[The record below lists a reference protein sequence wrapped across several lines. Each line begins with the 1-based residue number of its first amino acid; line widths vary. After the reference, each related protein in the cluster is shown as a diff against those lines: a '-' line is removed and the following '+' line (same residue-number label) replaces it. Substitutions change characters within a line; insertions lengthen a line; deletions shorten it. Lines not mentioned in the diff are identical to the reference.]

1 MTNKY
6 VLLVLSPFQFI
17 NVLEYLHAKTI
28 NYNDCDLVLLSE
40 RQIAIDQIVNEFEEI
55 KQFANIHIPML
66 GKGNYW
72 LRFLKTK
79 KLLKRFNKRMP
90 IVGNLDNH
98 WSKYVLKNSPKGI
111 SPVVVDDGAAAIDIL
126 KLRNK
131 NQYRTSRG
139 TILNQKGFLEYIFL
153 NPKKPLPKSIT
164 FFTCFNILP
173 GKQDELLIN
182 NFNYTKQKYID
193 NQVEL
198 IDEVWFLGSPL
209 LEKQFITQEADDTV
223 FSVLKSFADTNN
235 LKIKYFAHRTE
246 NIDKR
251 IDFEI
256 VKNTMPFEMFY
267 LKSNKRPK
275 YIFGYFST
283 SLYVLNR
290 MNFNTR
296 FVAIQIDE
304 NWRGNANW
312 GRIDEV
318 YDFFVQNKMEVIN
331 VKTLLEL

>member
-1 MTNKY
+1 MTKRY

-17 NVLEYLHAKTI
+17 NVLEYLHAKSI
-28 NYNDCDLVLLSE
+28 DYSDCELVLLSE
-40 RQIAIDQIVNEFEEI
+40 RQIAINQIVNEFDEI

-79 KLLKRFNKRMP
+79 KLLNQFNTHTP

-98 WSKYVLKNSPKGI
+98 WSKYVLKNVRKTR
-111 SPVVVDDGAAAIDIL
+111 PVVVDDGAATINIL

-139 TILNQKGFLEYIFL
+139 TILNQKGFLEFLFL

-182 NFNYTKQKYID
+182 NFSYTKQKYLD

-198 IDEVWFLGSPL
+198 INEVWFLGSPL
-209 LEKQFITQEADDTV
+209 LEKQFITQEASNTV
-223 FSVLKSFADTNN
+223 FKTLKVFAENN
-235 LKIKYFAHRTE
+235 HLKIKYFPHRVE
-246 NIDKR
+246 NLDRR

-267 LKSNKRPK
+267 FKASKRPK
-275 YIFGYFST
+275 FILGYFST
-283 SLYVLNR
+283 SLYVLSR
-290 MNFNTR
+290 MSFNTQ
-296 FVAIQIDE
+296 FMAIAINRD
-304 NWRGNANW
+304 WRGNANW
-312 GRIDEV
+312 NRIDEV
-318 YDFFVQNKMEVIN
+318 YEFFVQNNIKVVN